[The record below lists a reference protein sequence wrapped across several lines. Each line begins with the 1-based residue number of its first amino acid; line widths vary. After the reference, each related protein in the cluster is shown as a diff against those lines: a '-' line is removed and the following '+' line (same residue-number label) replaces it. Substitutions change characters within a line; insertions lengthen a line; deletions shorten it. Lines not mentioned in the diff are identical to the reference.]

1 MTLHLV
7 LDTSGPRCLA
17 ALVDAGK
24 GGVRVLG
31 VRDEPMARGHAEA
44 LLPLIDDVF
53 RHLRLAPRDID
64 AIAVVTGPGSFTGIR
79 VGVAAARGL
88 ALALGRPAYGVT
100 ALEARALDAAR
111 DPAEGGFALADPSG
125 RGEIAL
131 QLFDADANPTS
142 GVLRLAEEEASAAL
156 PPALRA
162 VGGRAAAQI
171 LAAAQ
176 AHGSALAFTDAPE
189 FPSPEAIVACVA
201 RGQGTSPP
209 SPLYLRPPDAKPQS
223 GGVARL
229 P

>member
-7 LDTSGPRCLA
+7 LDTSGARCLA
-17 ALVDAGK
+17 ALVEAGE
-24 GGVRVLG
+24 GGIRILC

-88 ALALGRPAYGVT
+88 ALALARPAYGVT
-100 ALEARALDAAR
+100 ALEARALDAAH
-111 DPAEGGFALADPSG
+111 DPAEGAFALADPSG

-131 QLFDADANPTS
+131 QLFDADTNPTS
-142 GVLRLAEEEASAAL
+142 GVLRLAEEEATTSL

-176 AHGSALAFTDAPE
+176 AHGLTLAFMDAPE